1 MYVKKFTS
9 FCQVLKKDA
18 HKRKLV
24 PFLRLMA
31 YICTLLFMSGI
42 SQHISVGLEK
52 NRDFFKVKKIRF
64 MKKFVGA
71 SMYIAV
77 VKVCSPCPR
86 LYIAAAV
93 AVNTTVCSMI
103 QTWVLSHRSRTC
115 NTPHLML
122 CTVTRLNTV

>member
-1 MYVKKFTS
+1 MHLTVHVRNLS
-9 FCQVLKKDA
+9 
-18 HKRKLV
+18 
-24 PFLRLMA
+24 A
-31 YICTLLFMSGI
+31 YKCRAG
-42 SQHISVGLEK
+42 K

-86 LYIAAAV
+86 LYIAVAV

-122 CTVTRLNTV
+122 CRVTRLNNCLTTSSRTTCRSWHRKSKNILGFNGARDYRV